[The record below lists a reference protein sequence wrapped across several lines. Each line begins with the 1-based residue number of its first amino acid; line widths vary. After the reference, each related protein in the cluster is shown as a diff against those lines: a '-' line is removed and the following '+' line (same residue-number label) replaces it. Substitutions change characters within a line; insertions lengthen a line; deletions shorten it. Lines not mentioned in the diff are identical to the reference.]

1 VGYLGSTYSTFDPTR
16 TIAAPRDA
24 DRFSGNGSA
33 TSFTLTRSV
42 DSPTD
47 VEVFVGNV
55 RQEPL
60 VAYNIAGTALTFTG
74 APVAGTNNIYVVY
87 RAFNSNITVTLP
99 DGVVSAAKLANN
111 IRLFTVD
118 NYTANG
124 SATSFAL
131 SETPASANTLMVA
144 VNGILQTSPN
154 NYTVSGSTITFTS
167 APAVNANVSIRHLGY
182 RSTSTITALAA
193 NTTITQP
200 VLSNPTITLAGASSF
215 KANVDFYDSTGTT
228 LVGNVS
234 TYTANSL
241 VLQANTNLDLRT
253 NNTTQMRIDSS
264 GNLLFNSGYGSA
276 ATAYGCRAWVN
287 FNGTGTVAIRGSGN
301 VTSITD
307 NGVGDYTVNFTTAM
321 PDANYSLACTL
332 QSIAGANKGFILQN
346 ELANPAA
353 GSCRLMVL
361 ANGATT
367 AAADDSYVFASF
379 FR

>member
-301 VTSITD
+301 VSSITD
-307 NGVGDYTVNFTTAM
+307 NGTGDYTVNFTTAM
-321 PDANYSLACTL
+321 PDANYSVVSSGSLSDAVVAGNTARTIAPRSLATGSVRLIVTDSGAGVDMLTMCV
-332 QSIAGANKGFILQN
+332 SI
-346 ELANPAA
+346 
-353 GSCRLMVL
+353 
-361 ANGATT
+361 
-367 AAADDSYVFASF
+367 